1 MSGQW
6 YEGRV
11 ALVTGAG
18 SGIGRAVAVRLAA
31 AGAWVVGCDLDAEA
45 LAATGKAIADAG
57 HHVTTVVGDVSAQA
71 DVDRIVAQLPDGRV
85 DVLANVAGV
94 MDYFLPVTEVDDLTW
109 ERVMAVNVTGPMRL
123 SRAVLPLM
131 RAAGGGAIVNVASIG
146 GLTGAVAGT
155 AYVTSKH
162 ALVGM
167 TRSIAALYAE
177 DGIRANVVCPGG
189 VETNI
194 GRTATPKVP
203 WAYQRLEKSF
213 ARTTRV
219 AKPDEIAT
227 LVSWLG
233 SDEAVNVNGAVV
245 ASDGGFTA

>member
-1 MSGQW
+1 MDRSR
-6 YEGRV
+6 YAGRV
-11 ALVTGAG
+11 ALVTGAA
-18 SGIGRAVAVRLAA
+18 SGIGRAVAERLAA
-31 AGAWVVGCDLDAEA
+31 EGASVLACDVDEQGLAE
-45 LAATGKAIADAG
+45 TEKSIIDAG
-57 HHVTTVVGDVSAQA
+57 GTATTVAGDVSVQT
-71 DVDRIVAQLPDGRV
+71 DVDRIVAALPGGRI
-85 DVLANVAGV
+85 DLLAGVAGI
-94 MDYFLPVTEVDDLTW
+94 MDFFLPITEVDDAMW
-109 ERVMAVNVTGPMRL
+109 DRVMAVNVTGPMRL

-131 RAAGGGAIVNVASIG
+131 RAAGRGSIVNVSSIG

-162 ALVGM
+162 ALIGM
-167 TRSIAALYAE
+167 TRSIAVLYAD

-203 WAYQRLEKSF
+203 WAFERLQKSF
-213 ARTTRV
+213 ARTTRT
-219 AKPDEIAT
+219 AQPDEIAT

-245 ASDGGFTA
+245 TSDGGFTA

>member
-1 MSGQW
+1 MVERR

-11 ALVTGAG
+11 ALVTGAA
-18 SGIGRAVAVRLAA
+18 SGIGRAVALRLAA
-31 AGAWVVGCDLDAEA
+31 EGAWVLGCDVDADA
-45 LAATGKAIADAG
+45 LAETGKLIADAG
-57 HHVTTVVGDVSAQA
+57 GQSTMAVADVSAQA
-71 DVDRIVAQLPDGRV
+71 DVDRIVGLLPDGRI
-85 DVLANVAGV
+85 DLLANVAGI
-94 MDYFLPVTEVDDLTW
+94 MDFFLPVTEVDDATW

-131 RAAGGGAIVNVASIG
+131 RAAGGGAIVNVSSIG

-167 TRSIAALYAE
+167 TRSIAALYGA
-177 DGIRANVVCPGG
+177 DGIRANAVCPGG
-189 VETNI
+189 VATNI
-194 GRTATPKVP
+194 GRSAVPKVA
-203 WAYQRLEKSF
+203 WAYERLEKAF
-213 ARTTRV
+213 ARTTRT
-219 AKPDEIAT
+219 AQPDEIAT
-227 LVSWLG
+227 LVCWLG

>member
-1 MSGQW
+1 MGEQR
-6 YEGRV
+6 YAERV

-31 AGAWVVGCDLDAEA
+31 EGAHVVGCDVDAEG
-45 LAATGKAIADAG
+45 LAVTRKAIEESAG
-57 HHVTTVVGDVSAQA
+57 VATTVVADVSVQA
-71 DVDRIVAQLPDGRV
+71 DVDRIVAALPGGRV
-85 DVLANVAGV
+85 DLLANVAGI
-94 MDYFLPVTEVDDLTW
+94 MDFFLPVTEIDDEMW
-109 ERVMAVNVTGPMRL
+109 DRVMAVNVTGPMRL

-131 RAAGGGAIVNVASIG
+131 KAAGRGAIVNVSSIG

-162 ALVGM
+162 ALIGM
-167 TRSIAALYAE
+167 TRSIAVLYAD
-177 DGIRANVVCPGG
+177 DGIRANAVCPGG

-194 GRTATPKVP
+194 GRTAMPKVA

-213 ARTTRV
+213 ARATRT
-219 AKPDEIAT
+219 AQPDEIAT
-227 LVSWLG
+227 LVAWLG